1 MGIKKKMKQW
11 YKNLM
16 FRNKVLISLMSVSL
30 IPVLILGM
38 FCYVQTRNLLI
49 QREKEVL
56 EETLKQ
62 NITSLNG
69 TLLSYETIMENL
81 AWNDNLKQA
90 VTETYESNLQMYLAY
105 RDVIDPLLLNIK
117 GLNPSVD
124 RITIYSTNS
133 TLYPHGENLM
143 KADQMKIPGDSFQD
157 SRIHWYTNGK
167 DRLEL
172 YCKIYAED
180 KSEQNVIYMSVNYQQ
195 TFSGLLELFGDD
207 YGVLITDEDAQPVFS
222 YRRSRDF
229 GEWEGSQA
237 AGQLSIAQLEHCV
250 VKESMI
256 PQCDWKIL
264 LYRPEKL
271 ISAAARSITFL
282 VVSVIILCI
291 TMVLLISLALSR
303 SVVRPIEE
311 LIQNM
316 DQIENGN
323 LSVDIREKYSDEIGR
338 LIRHFRKMVERL
350 DYMVKEVYQSK
361 ITQQEYE
368 MKALQ
373 AQINPHFLYNSLSLI
388 NWKAIMADQDEI
400 SEMAQLLSTFYR
412 TTLNRG
418 KNVTTVKGEWD
429 NTCSYTRI
437 QSIMHSGKIDI
448 QMEIEDTILGY
459 EILNLLLQPLVENAI
474 IHGLDHK
481 ETEGEKKLWIRGRED
496 GAVLVFE
503 VSDNGC
509 GMSVEVLE
517 NLLTMETK
525 GYGVQNVHHRIQ
537 LYYGSQYGLV
547 YESKA
552 GEGTRARLMIPKVK
566 KDEKTV

>member
-1 MGIKKKMKQW
+1 MGGMKKLKQW
-11 YKNLM
+11 YKNLL
-16 FRNKVLISLMSVSL
+16 FRNKVLLSLMSVSL
-30 IPVLILGM
+30 IPVLILGG
-38 FCYVQTRNLLI
+38 FCYVQTRNLLV

-56 EETLKQ
+56 EETLNQ
-62 NITSLNG
+62 NVTTLNG
-69 TLLSYETIMENL
+69 TLTSYKTVMDSL
-81 AWNDNLKQA
+81 VWNDNLKQA
-90 VTETYESNLQMYLAY
+90 VTNEYHTNLQMYLAY
-105 RDVIDPLLLNIK
+105 RDVIDPLLLSIK
-117 GLNPSVD
+117 GLNPLVD
-124 RITIYSTNS
+124 RITIYSSND
-133 TLYPHGENLM
+133 TLYPHGENL
-143 KADQMKIPGDSFQD
+143 KAAGQMKLSLENFQD
-157 SRIHWYTNGK
+157 SKVHWYTDGR
-167 DRLEL
+167 DSLEL

-180 KSEQNVIYMSVNYQQ
+180 KTEQNVIYMSVNYWK
-195 TFSGLLELFGDD
+195 TFSGLSELFGDD
-207 YGVLITDEDAQPVFS
+207 YGVLITDEDGQPVYS
-222 YRRSRDF
+222 YLLSGNRAET
-229 GEWEGSQA
+229 GETADPQEIRQS
-237 AGQLSIAQLEHCV
+237 GQYV
-250 VKESMI
+250 VKESVI
-256 PQCDWKIL
+256 PQCSWKIL
-264 LYRPEKL
+264 LYRPEKV
-271 ISAAARSITFL
+271 ISASARSITFL
-282 VVSVIILCI
+282 VVLVVMLCI
-291 TMVLLISLALSR
+291 AMVLFISLALSR

-323 LSVDIREKYSDEIGR
+323 LSVDIKEKYSDEIGR

-388 NWKAIMADQDEI
+388 NWKAIMADQEEI

-448 QMEIEDTILGY
+448 QLEIEESILDY

-481 ETEGEKKLWIRGRED
+481 ETAGEKKLWIKGMEADDR
-496 GAVLVFE
+496 LVFE
-503 VSDNGC
+503 VCDNGC
-509 GMSVEVLE
+509 GMPDEVLK

-537 LYYGSQYGLV
+537 LYYGSRYGLN
-547 YESKA
+547 YESEV
-552 GEGTRARLMIPKVK
+552 GVGTRARLVIPKVRS
-566 KDEKTV
+566 EA